1 MRLIFSIVFAVFLL
15 SVTNISSAQTIDS
28 TTLNSSSIT
37 GNVVLVKTTKYLMK
51 GFNYV
56 QNGGTITIPAG
67 TVIMGEFNSKGTLI
81 IQRGGKI
88 FANGTPDAPV
98 VFTSQKPAGQRAA
111 GDWGGVIVLG
121 RAPINTSSGADSAE
135 IEGFGPGLGPV
146 YGGQPVVVNDNSGV
160 LRFVR
165 IEFPGVNLTGI
176 SGNEINGLTMGGVG
190 NGTTIE
196 YVQVSYSGDDS
207 FEWFGGNVNPKHLVS
222 YKAVDDDWDCDNG
235 FQGKIQYGLSVRDKD
250 IADISSSNGFEID
263 NNNNTPSNT
272 NGPRTK
278 PFFSNMTVIGPFET
292 TSTPVNSLFQRGGH
306 LRRNMQ
312 ACIYNSLIM
321 GWRVG
326 IRFDGSGVINDAN
339 SGVVQLRT
347 NIFSGNLTL
356 ADQTGGS
363 ILPSPTDFISATN
376 TVYTDNSSV
385 LLTSPFAVY
394 PNVPLPGNN
403 VNNWMPL
410 NGSPALIGAD
420 FTNSNLTT
428 GFDVVTYRGAFGT
441 NNWTYGWAQFN
452 PINYV
457 VPSPS
462 NYTITVFPEGF
473 YNTNTGQLNN
483 SDTVRVYLR
492 NSSSPYAI
500 VDSASAYV
508 DKVTLTG
515 KFVFKYA
522 PSGTYYIQTKHRN
535 SIETWSKSGGE
546 PFTQGAENFYNF
558 TSSSSQAYG
567 DNQKSV
573 APGKYGIFSG
583 DGNQDGVVDIDD
595 LILCYN
601 DILSF
606 VTGYAVPDY
615 NYDDIVDLSDLVIAN
630 SNGTLFIAVIRP

>member
-1 MRLIFSIVFAVFLL
+1 MRLILTIALTALML
-15 SVTNISSAQTIDS
+15 SFTKGSSAQMIDS

-37 GNVVLVKTTKYLMK
+37 GNIVLVKTTKYLMK

-56 QNGGTITIPAG
+56 QNGGSITIPAG
-67 TVIMGEFNSKGTLI
+67 TIIMGEFNSKGTLI
-81 IQRGGKI
+81 IQRGGRI

-98 VFTSQKPAGQRAA
+98 VFTSQRSAGQRAA
-111 GDWGGVIVLG
+111 GDWGGVIILG
-121 RAPINTSSGADSAE
+121 RSAINTSTGADSAE
-135 IEGFGPGLGPV
+135 IEGFGPGLGPI
-146 YGGQPVVVNDNSGV
+146 YGGQPVVNDDNSGV

-190 NGTTIE
+190 SGTTID

-207 FEWFGGNVNPKHLVS
+207 FEWFGGNVNCNHLIS
-222 YKAVDDDWDCDNG
+222 YKALDDDWDCDNG
-235 FQGKIQYGLSVRDKD
+235 FRGRVQYGLSVRDKD

-292 TSTPVNSLFQRGGH
+292 TSTVVNPLFQRGGH

-326 IRFDGSGVINDAN
+326 IRFDGSGVITDAN
-339 SGVVQLRT
+339 NGIVQLRT

-363 ILPSPTDFISATN
+363 ISPDPAGFISATN

-385 LLTSPFAVY
+385 LLTSPFAIY

-410 NGSPALIGAD
+410 NGSPALAGAD
-420 FTNSNLTT
+420 FTNPNLA
-428 GFDVVTYRGAFGT
+428 GFQNVGFRGAFGT
-441 NNWTYGWAQFN
+441 NNWTYNWSQFN
-452 PINYV
+452 PINYLI
-457 VPSPS
+457 PTPS

-473 YNTNTGQLNN
+473 YNTNSGQLYNG
-483 SDTVRVYLR
+483 DTVRVYLR
-492 NSSSPYAI
+492 NASSPYSI
-500 VDSASAYV
+500 IDSASAYV
-508 DKVTLTG
+508 DKITFTG

-522 PSGTYYIQTKHRN
+522 PSGTYYLQTKHRN

-546 PFTQGAENFYNF
+546 PFTMGAENFYNF
-558 TSSSSQAYG
+558 TSSASQAFG
-567 DNQKSV
+567 SNQKSV
-573 APGKYGIFSG
+573 APGKFGIYSG
-583 DGNQDGVVDIDD
+583 DDNQDGVVDIDD

-601 DILSF
+601 DILAF
-606 VTGYAVPDY
+606 TTGYAKTD
-615 NYDDIVDLSDLVIAN
+615 NNNDDIVDLSDLVIVN
-630 SNGTLFIAVIRP
+630 SNGTLFTAVIRP